1 MMENNQDIVGEQGI
15 RNDGGVLAV
24 SEADKILEKL
34 SQKVLERRLCLGRG

>member
-15 RNDGGVLAV
+15 RNGGGVLGV

-34 SQKVLERRLCLGRG
+34 SQKVLERGLCLGRG